1 MENKSEHTVRGI
13 RNWLKGEIAKCV
25 TRDMRST
32 YRRQALEECLR
43 QLEKLENGLGMP
55 KEQLPE

>member
-13 RNWLKGEIAKCV
+13 RNWLKGEIAKLGTDV
-25 TRDMRST
+25 WSY

-43 QLEKLENGLGMP
+43 QLEKLENGLGLP
-55 KEQLPE
+55 KPD